1 MRAMNA
7 FTLSLS
13 LVVATLCATA
23 ADAAQ
28 FLVRAGDDWSTLKPK
43 LKPGDEIIL
52 MPGKHRSVRFEDLAG
67 EEGKPIVIR
76 SPDEKAISTIFA
88 TEIGIHLVR
97 CKYIRVDHV
106 AISGGKRAG
115 IVVAGDGDGRS
126 SHIMLDSVYVTKTGD
141 EGEQCGVR
149 IERVDHVTM
158 KDCRIEAWH
167 RAGVHIHGSTD
178 VALNGVQFVASP
190 ATADEYA
197 AVIDGASSSVMF
209 QRCRFGAGIGTS
221 IALGPTG
228 TGALPSTSTG
238 PDGSEPK
245 EKPVLVDGVTVERC
259 LSKRNGTFISYGSC
273 SGALVRA
280 NTIIDAGCAYS
291 VLEPPKAFAQVRS
304 ATFLA
309 NLIAWSPGAMKS
321 FCKVH
326 PGADPAGLVVETNL
340 WYSAELP
347 LAKPI
352 LGEFLGTLKAEQMM
366 TVDPNLDGYDRPREE
381 KAQSFGWT
389 SA

>member
-1 MRAMNA
+1 MNA

-13 LVVATLCATA
+13 LLISTLGATA

-28 FLVRAGDDWSTLKPK
+28 FLVRAGDDWSALKAK

-52 MPGKHRSVRFEDLAG
+52 MPGKHRSVRFEDVAG

-88 TEIGIHLVR
+88 TDIGIHLVR
-97 CKYIRVDHV
+97 CKYIRIDHV

-115 IVVAGDGDGRS
+115 IVVTGDGEGRS
-126 SHIMLDSVYVTKTGD
+126 SHIVLDSVYVTKTGD

-149 IERVDHVTM
+149 LERVDHVTM

-197 AVIDGASSSVMF
+197 AVVDGAASSVMF
-209 QRCRFGAGIGTS
+209 QRCRFGAGIGTA

-228 TGALPSTSTG
+228 TGPVPIIATG
-238 PDGSEPK
+238 VDGPEPK
-245 EKPVLVDGVTVERC
+245 EKPALANAVTVERC
-259 LSKRNGTFISYGSC
+259 LSKRSGTFLLLGSC
-273 SGALVRA
+273 DGALVRA
-280 NTIIDAGCAYS
+280 NTIIDAGCAYT
-291 VLEPPKAFAQVRS
+291 VTEPPKGFAQVRN

-321 FCKVH
+321 FCKVN
-326 PGADPAGLVVETNL
+326 PGADATGLVVETNL
-340 WYSAELP
+340 WHSAELP
-347 LAKPI
+347 MARQL
-352 LGEFLGTLKAEQMM
+352 LGEFLGTLKSEQLM

-381 KAQSFGWT
+381 KAQGFGWT